1 MDFTSLLKPQRE
13 FFLAGT
19 TRPVQFRKL
28 ALQRLARAIESRES
42 EILAALNTD
51 LRKPPQEVYS
61 SEIGI
66 VQAEIAHAVRHLES
80 WVKPR
85 RRKPPRIAWPS
96 RVDLLAEPRGMALII
111 GPWNYP
117 FQLLLSP
124 LVGAIAAG
132 NCAVLK
138 PSEIAVHSAAV
149 IADLATDAFDSRH
162 ITVVQGD
169 RETSQAL
176 LSHRF
181 DSIFFTGSTRV
192 GREVMA
198 AAAKHLTPVT
208 LELGGKCPCIVCD
221 DAPVDLAARRI
232 IWGKMMNAGQT
243 CVAPDFVLVG
253 HKMRDALVAAMK
265 AAIAAFYPDGAHQS
279 PDFGR
284 IINRRHFDRL
294 VGYLS
299 SGVIAEGGEHDA
311 GELYIAPTLLTDVA
325 PDSPVMT
332 DEIFGPIL
340 PIIPV
345 SNLDEAFDFLRGRP
359 DPLSAYLFTKD
370 RDHQRR
376 AAAELRCGG
385 MCINDVVLHITGKDY
400 PFGGIGDSGIGM
412 YHGKASFDT
421 FTHFK
426 PVLSCSTAIDLRFR
440 YPPAKHAMR
449 LVKRIFR
456 FLLKH

>member
-1 MDFTSLLKPQRE
+1 MDFTLLLKHQRE
-13 FFLAGT
+13 LFLCGT
-19 TRPVQFRKL
+19 TRPVKFRKL
-28 ALQRLARAIESRES
+28 ALRRLARAIESRES
-42 EILAALNTD
+42 EILAALNKD
-51 LRKPPQEVYS
+51 CRKPAQEVYC

-66 VQAEIAHAVRHLES
+66 VQAEIAHAVRHLNG
-80 WVKPR
+80 WAKPR

-96 RVDLLAEPRGMALII
+96 RVELLAEPRGIALIM

-132 NCAVLK
+132 NCAVVK
-138 PSEIAVHSAAV
+138 PSEIAAHSAAV
-149 IADLATDAFDSRH
+149 IADLATDAFDPRH
-162 ITVVQGD
+162 IAVVQGD

-181 DSIFFTGSTRV
+181 DSIFFTGSTGV

-198 AAAKHLTPVT
+198 AASKHLTPVT

-221 DAPVDLAARRI
+221 DAPVALTARRI

-253 HKMRDALVAAMK
+253 HKMRDPLVAAMK
-265 AAIAAFYPDGAHQS
+265 AAIAAFYPAGAHQS

-299 SGVIAEGGEHDA
+299 NGVIAAGGEHDA
-311 GELYIAPTLLTDVA
+311 GDLYIAPTLLTDVA
-325 PDSPVMT
+325 PESPVMT

-340 PIIPV
+340 PIIAV
-345 SNLDEAFDFLRGRP
+345 NDINEAFRFLHDRP
-359 DPLSAYLFTKD
+359 VPLSSYLFTND
-370 RDHQRR
+370 RNYQRR
-376 AAAELRCGG
+376 AEAELRCGG
-385 MCINDVVLHITGKDY
+385 MCVNDVVLHITGKDY
-400 PFGGIGDSGIGM
+400 PFGGVGDSGIGA

-426 PVLSCSTAIDLRFR
+426 PVLRCSTAIDLRFR
-440 YPPAKHAMR
+440 YPPLKSTVR
-449 LVKRIFR
+449 VVKRIFR
-456 FLLKH
+456 FLLKR